1 MIAHLNV
8 PGQNLQIA
16 YEFLAN
22 QGVRLFMYK
31 SIHASNSRSLSAC
44 HAYFAAQHQMTDRD
58 VIAHLV
64 VNKNSLNEI
73 LIMRCVQGQ
82 FLEDSINERE
92 REIFLINSNRIDR
105 MIAVILATE
114 LRA

>member
-1 MIAHLNV
+1 MITYLNV

-22 QGVRLFMYK
+22 QGIRLFMYK
-31 SIHASNSRSLSAC
+31 SIHASNSRSLAAC
-44 HAYFAAQHQMTDRD
+44 YAYFTARYQMTNRD

-64 VNKNSLNEI
+64 VNENDVNEI
-73 LIMRCVQGQ
+73 LIMRRVQGEFQ
-82 FLEDSINERE
+82 EDSINERE
-92 REIFLINSNRIDR
+92 RGIFLVNRDRIDR